1 MIFLGADH
9 NGFALKQRL
18 RDELN
23 RRGFDVAD
31 LGARRLEL
39 DDDYPDFAVAVARAV
54 AKTRELGIL
63 ICGSGH
69 GMAIAAN
76 KVKGVRAVT
85 CATPASARAS
95 RRDDHANVLSLP
107 AWEITWPKAK
117 TVVDTWLRTQPS
129 SAARHRRRVAKIQRL
144 ER

>member
-9 NGFALKQRL
+9 NGFALKSHL
-18 RDELN
+18 RDELS

-31 LGARRLEL
+31 LGARRLQL

-54 AKTRELGIL
+54 AKSGELGIL

-76 KVKGVRAVT
+76 KIKRVRAVT
-85 CATPASARAS
+85 CTTPASARAS

-107 AWEITWPKAK
+107 AWELTWPKARA
-117 TVVDTWLRTQPS
+117 VVDTWLRTVPS